1 MRMTEPVTEAAEQ
14 VGLRS
19 RIREAMRQVAD
30 DMAAAST
37 RVAIAVPVKQIT
49 TALLELLPTL
59 ADVPDY
65 DPGLAEK
72 RIWAAIPQAVDDTDP
87 EFDDLD
93 VIGPEVSVR
102 AVGGEVVMVV
112 TAPTVGR
119 LEIPL
124 TALDAREFFLSGVAA
139 AEHARTARKAN

>member
-1 MRMTEPVTEAAEQ
+1 MTESVTETPEQ
-14 VGLRS
+14 IGLRS
-19 RIREAMRQVAD
+19 QVREALRSVAD
-30 DMAAAST
+30 EMAASTT

-49 TALLELLPTL
+49 NALMALLPRL

-65 DPGLAEK
+65 DHSLAEQ
-72 RIWAAIPQAVDDTDP
+72 RVWAAIPQAVDDTDP

-112 TAPTVGR
+112 TAPAIGR

-124 TALDAREFFLSGVAA
+124 TALDAREFFLSGVSAA
-139 AEHARTARKAN
+139 QHARKVR